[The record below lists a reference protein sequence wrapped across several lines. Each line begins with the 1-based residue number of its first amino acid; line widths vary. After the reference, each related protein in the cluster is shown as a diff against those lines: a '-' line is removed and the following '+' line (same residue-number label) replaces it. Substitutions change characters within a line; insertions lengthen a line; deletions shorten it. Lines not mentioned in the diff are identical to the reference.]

1 MKESLEVSISN
12 IVYFI
17 HFIVHVTFYKP
28 KAVQCATS
36 FKILKS
42 EIERSYFSPK
52 ILVRG
57 FKPEFHGPH
66 NALRT
71 TRQIFFLMINRPTSN
86 CLN

>member
-1 MKESLEVSISN
+1 MKESLGVSISN
-12 IVYFI
+12 IYFI
-17 HFIVHVTFYKP
+17 HFIVYVTFYKS

-42 EIERSYFSPK
+42 EIERSYFSLK
-52 ILVRG
+52 IPVRS
-57 FKPEFHGPH
+57 FKPGFHGPH